1 MCTAAARYAIL
12 PPLLPLLQQRHQ
24 RRQDWHSRL
33 RQGRRSS
40 RSIGGNSRGGS
51 DNIFDEE
58 GKKYKLAITLLLIWY
73 STAVLTIKWVF
84 GILKVHW
91 QYTHM
96 YWQNTNMYWQKTKVY
111 LSVDPVC

>member
-84 GILKVHW
+84 GILKSALAIH
-91 QYTHM
+91 THVL
-96 YWQNTNMYWQKTKVY
+96 TKHKHV
-111 LSVDPVC
+111 LAKNKSVFVC